1 MLACKDRSPSRPRLA
16 RLHAALARAWR
27 GSSRFARTHW
37 AQPRLSYEIRVGM
50 RCKQSGL
57 DRLEPWRGLLCLSR
71 GVTVGRSHTVNNRVQ
86 ALTRRVTADHAAH
99 AAHAPGCSRRDFVV
113 YAPRLVSTQ
122 NRNFSHFRF
131 CHMCQMSA
139 LPLRPAQCSKHR
151 AADVQCRCT
160 GMVRVCVLCIK
171 KVLRLLVP
179 AIEPRTNY
187 LSRSVRPAPP
197 YCTCAEQTGTM
208 FLGPLSEGDNQSKQH
223 RYRTYSSLL
232 PGSLQVLDF
241 RNKSDWNARG

>member
-71 GVTVGRSHTVNNRVQ
+71 GVTVGRSHKVNNRVQ

-131 CHMCQMSA
+131 CHMCQI
-139 LPLRPAQCSKHR
+139 RPPIEASTVFETPSR
-151 AADVQCRCT
+151 RCT
-160 GMVRVCVLCIK
+160 MPMYRYGSC
-171 KVLRLLVP
+171 
-179 AIEPRTNY
+179 
-187 LSRSVRPAPP
+187 VRPMHKKGSPLAGSRDRTAHQLPVSLCAPRP
-197 YCTCAEQTGTM
+197 PLLYVCRANRDHVPGTI
-208 FLGPLSEGDNQSKQH
+208 
-223 RYRTYSSLL
+223 
-232 PGSLQVLDF
+232 V
-241 RNKSDWNARG
+241 RG

>member
-71 GVTVGRSHTVNNRVQ
+71 GVTVGWSHTVNRVQ
-86 ALTRRVTADHAAH
+86 ALTRRVTADH

-122 NRNFSHFRF
+122 NRNFS
-131 CHMCQMSA
+131 
-139 LPLRPAQCSKHR
+139 LPFLPHVPNPRPPIEASTVFVNTEPPMYN
-151 AADVQCRCT
+151 ADVP
-160 GMVRVCVLCIK
+160 VWFVC
-171 KVLRLLVP
+171 
-179 AIEPRTNY
+179 ASY
-187 LSRSVRPAPP
+187 A
-197 YCTCAEQTGTM
+197 
-208 FLGPLSEGDNQSKQH
+208 
-223 RYRTYSSLL
+223 
-232 PGSLQVLDF
+232 
-241 RNKSDWNARG
+241 